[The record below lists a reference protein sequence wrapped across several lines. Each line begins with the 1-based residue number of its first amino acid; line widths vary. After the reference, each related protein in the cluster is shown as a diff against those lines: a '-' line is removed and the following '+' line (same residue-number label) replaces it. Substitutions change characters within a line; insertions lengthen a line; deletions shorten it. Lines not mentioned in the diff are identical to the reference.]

1 MVSGAVFVIKG
12 GRLSGCD
19 RGVVSRIS
27 VSSVKSGERY
37 IGLRVPATRIRI
49 DDRSKCGEE
58 KSRWIRCTHDYRESG
73 RRKRER
79 ERESGARREIRPDIS
94 RITSSESSSERVSD
108 VFDGRGASRGRWSG

>member
-1 MVSGAVFVIKG
+1 MVSGAVIKG

-37 IGLRVPATRIRI
+37 IGLRVPATWIRI
-49 DDRSKCGEE
+49 DNKSKCDEE

-79 ERESGARREIRPDIS
+79 EREWGEKRDTAGYIANYVERE
-94 RITSSESSSERVSD
+94 
-108 VFDGRGASRGRWSG
+108 